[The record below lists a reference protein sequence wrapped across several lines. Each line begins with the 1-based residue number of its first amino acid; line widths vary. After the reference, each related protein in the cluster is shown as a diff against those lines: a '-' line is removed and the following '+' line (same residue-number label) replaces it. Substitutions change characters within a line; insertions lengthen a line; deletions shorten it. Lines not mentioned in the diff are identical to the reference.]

1 MHFFNTS
8 NLTRSKIYTCDRD
21 SAAIVDFQ
29 KDTLI
34 ILMTLINNDSSLYL
48 LSLYFLLSVS
58 SVLSQLSILCRLSVF
73 SPLSLLSLLFL
84 LSVLSLCLYYLFFSI
99 VSIVSIVK
107 LRSRSDPGQVRVGS
121 RLGAGWVQDG
131 SRSAPHKL

>member
-1 MHFFNTS
+1 MHFFNTC

-21 SAAIVDFQ
+21 SAAIVDIQ

-84 LSVLSLCLYYLFFSI
+84 LSVLSLCLYYLFFC
-99 VSIVSIVK
+99 IVSIVK
-107 LRSRSDPGQVRVGS
+107 LRSRSVQVGS
-121 RLGAGWVQDG
+121 RSGAGRVQVGCRLGPGWVQV
-131 SRSAPHKL
+131 SST